1 MTEQERIRDDGG
13 TVYDAPAEPTTIRE
27 PVFPTVAPQYSTE
40 TLVMP
45 PIDRVR
51 WSAVIAGLFVA
62 LSTLTLI
69 SLLGLAIGFTIY
81 NPSDPARN
89 FGIGAGVWGAISA
102 LIAFGVGG
110 WVAARTA
117 AVPGRANGA
126 LNGAMV
132 WVVTIPL
139 LLYLLGSGI
148 GGLVTIAS
156 GTVATGAQVA
166 APLVGQ
172 PANAPALQA
181 TAQALP
187 NAAQAPAMPNQG
199 TPGTGAPIIAAATT
213 AAWGTLLSLL
223 LGLVA
228 AALGGLM
235 GARAYTD
242 LVATLPVARTS
253 RW

>member
-1 MTEQERIRDDGG
+1 MTEQERIRDDDGQRAE
-13 TVYDAPAEPTTIRE
+13 TVYDTPAETRPLPET
-27 PVFPTVAPQYSTE
+27 APPAVTPAYSTE
-40 TLVMP
+40 TLIMP

-51 WSAVIAGLFVA
+51 WSAVVAGLFAA
-62 LSTLTLI
+62 LSTLTLV
-69 SLLGLAIGFTIY
+69 SLLGLAIGFSIY
-81 NPSDPARN
+81 NPGNPARN
-89 FGIGAGVWGAISA
+89 FGVSAGLWGAVSA
-102 LIAFGVGG
+102 LVAFGVGG

-148 GGLVTIAS
+148 SGLVTIAS

-187 NAAQAPAMPNQG
+187 NQG
-199 TPGTGAPIIAAATT
+199 TPGAGTSIIAAAST

-223 LGLVA
+223 LGLGA
-228 AALGGLM
+228 AVLGGLM
-235 GARAYTD
+235 GARSFTG
-242 LVATLPVARTS
+242 LVATMPFARTT
-253 RW
+253 RR

>member
-1 MTEQERIRDDGG
+1 MTEQERIRDDDGQRAG
-13 TVYDAPAEPTTIRE
+13 TVYDVPVETRPLPESVLPAVAPA
-27 PVFPTVAPQYSTE
+27 YDTE

-51 WSAVIAGLFVA
+51 WSAIIAGLFAA
-62 LSTLTLI
+62 LSTLILV
-69 SLLGLAIGFTIY
+69 SLLGIAIGFSIY
-81 NPSDPARN
+81 NPSNPARN
-89 FGIGAGVWGAISA
+89 FGVSAGLWGAISA

-110 WVAARTA
+110 LVAARTA

-148 GGLVTIAS
+148 SGLVTIAS

-166 APLVGQ
+166 APFVGQ
-172 PANAPALQA
+172 PANAPALEA
-181 TAQALP
+181 TAQAL
-187 NAAQAPAMPNQG
+187 ANQG
-199 TPGTGAPIIAAATT
+199 TPEGGANIITAAST

-223 LGLVA
+223 LGLGA
-228 AALGGLM
+228 AVLGGLI
-235 GARAYTD
+235 GARSFTG
-242 LVATLPVARTS
+242 LVATMPFARIT
-253 RW
+253 RR